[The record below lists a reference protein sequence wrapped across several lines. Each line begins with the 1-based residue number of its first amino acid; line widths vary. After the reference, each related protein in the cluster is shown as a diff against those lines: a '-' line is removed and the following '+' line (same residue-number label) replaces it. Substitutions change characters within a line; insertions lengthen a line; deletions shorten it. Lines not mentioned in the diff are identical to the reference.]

1 MLGPSVD
8 KNWLEK
14 QQENYF
20 LNHHI
25 LFGEKYGAKA
35 GFFPS
40 YYSLNNPNIRY
51 ILSTETSK
59 QISVCNTLINIT
71 SLKFSI
77 LILLNKW
84 AFEFALIQ
92 INIPDDENELFK
104 YDLQRQFVV
113 FCGTEVMQAKAQ
125 TGNHCK
131 AVVIRTG

>member
-51 ILSTETSK
+51 ILSTEMSK
-59 QISVCNTLINIT
+59 QISVCN
-71 SLKFSI
+71 S
-77 LILLNKW
+77 LLNISSLT
-84 AFEFALIQ
+84 F
-92 INIPDDENELFK
+92 
-104 YDLQRQFVV
+104 
-113 FCGTEVMQAKAQ
+113 
-125 TGNHCK
+125 
-131 AVVIRTG
+131 